1 MNEQDKNE
9 VLDGTQIDIDR
20 EAMRRTNRIFSIVF
34 YLCALPPAIPLIVAL
49 CSFLA
54 SLITLGVTGADPVW
68 VISSIIAN
76 GAVIA
81 AFIWSYTKDKRGTIA
96 AIAAVTLRWLLYDK
110 SYPEGLIYAA
120 AAVILQSVC
129 IMQYE
134 KLDDLKTHDGYPD
147 FYNVTRNVGGKRIMS
162 DEQIKERM
170 KYSQADMAALKA
182 DGSALQKNEDK
193 HTANTYMDELYTDG
207 TDNTKNE

>member
-9 VLDGTQIDIDR
+9 VFSVAQIDIDR
-20 EAMRRTNRIFSIVF
+20 EAMRRTNRIFSIAF

-54 SLITLGVTGADPVW
+54 SLITLGVAGGDPAS

-96 AIAAVTLRWLLYDK
+96 AIAAVTLRWILYDR

-120 AAVILQSVC
+120 AAVILQTVC

-134 KLDDLKTHDGYPD
+134 KLDDLKTHEGYPD
-147 FYNVTRNVGGKRIMS
+147 FYNVTRHDGGKRIMS
-162 DEQIKERM
+162 DEQIKENMR
-170 KYSQADMAALKA
+170 YSQADMDTLKA

-193 HTANTYMDELYTDG
+193 HTANTYMDEIYTDG